1 MSSWKFDWDYCV
13 HERTDPDHV
22 VDYVD
27 TETGLV
33 YFKDGC
39 IEDWG

>member
-1 MSSWKFDWDYCV
+1 MESSIMAEYAR
-13 HERTDPDHV
+13 HEREDEEHEI
-22 VDYVD
+22 DYID

-39 IEDWG
+39 IEDS